1 MLKRLSTIRTI
12 SPKMRKFSMKS
23 IANFEVLSPLG
34 QGSHGRV
41 FKVQDTQL
49 NKIFALKVFSSGLS
63 QEPSGLRIVEQKFQ
77 AVAGLTHPH
86 LVAMYSRGV
95 TDDKAPYVVM
105 DYVDGQ
111 DLAQLVKSEGML
123 EGKRA
128 TGIFIQASD
137 GLSHA
142 HEHGIIHGNL
152 KPTNV
157 LLAHGTAGGDFAK
170 VADFEICLLDFQ
182 DGSRGAGI
190 VQTTYPPDG
199 ACYFSPERCKGENLD
214 QRSDIYSLGCV
225 MYEALTGK
233 PPFWEGSTDQ
243 IKGQHLRDSVQSFKL
258 TSGHSQ
264 FTPHLEKVVFRCLA
278 KDPVSRYQ
286 SMISLRT
293 DLERIRDLSEQLP
306 DSTRPCPKCKAPLIL
321 AEAPGSTAAP
331 DSRDTV
337 FSAPQTGQSIR
348 IFSCG
353 RYETK
358 HATDSNWTTHHSC
371 KPMKC
376 ACGKAASVSL
386 EGRAVVLHC
395 AQGHDR
401 VVVGR
406 INLPD
411 F

>member
-1 MLKRLSTIRTI
+1 
-12 SPKMRKFSMKS
+12 MKS
-23 IANFEVLSPLG
+23 IANFEVLSLLG
-34 QGSHGRV
+34 QGSHGNV
-41 FKVQDTQL
+41 FKVRDTQL
-49 NKIFALKVFSSGLS
+49 NKIFALKVFSSVLE
-63 QEPSGLRIVEQKFQ
+63 QEPGGLRIIEQKFQ

-86 LVAMYSRGV
+86 LVAMYNRGV
-95 TDDKAPYVVM
+95 TDDEAPYVVM

-111 DLAQLVKSEGML
+111 DLSQLLKSEGML

-128 TGIFIQASD
+128 TDIFIQTSD

-142 HEHGIIHGNL
+142 HEHGVIHGNL
-152 KPTNV
+152 KPSNI

-170 VADFEICLLDFQ
+170 VVDFDIGFAET
-182 DGSRGAGI
+182 DGSRGASTM
-190 VQTTYPPDG
+190 QAASPTDG
-199 ACYFSPERCKGENLD
+199 VFYFSPERCRGESLN

-233 PPFWEGSTDQ
+233 PPFGEGSVDQ
-243 IKGQHLRDSVQSFKL
+243 IKGQHLRDNAQSFKL
-258 TSGHSQ
+258 ASGRYQ

-286 SMISLRT
+286 SMVSLRT
-293 DLERIRDLSEQLP
+293 DLEKIRDLSEQTP

-321 AEAPGSTAAP
+321 AEAPGSTATL

-337 FSAPQTGQSIR
+337 FSAPRTGQSIR

-358 HATDSNWTTHHSC
+358 HATDSNWTTHHAC

-376 ACGKAASVSL
+376 ECGKAASVSL
-386 EGRAVVLHC
+386 EGRSVVLHC

>member
-1 MLKRLSTIRTI
+1 VKL
-12 SPKMRKFSMKS
+12 
-23 IANFEVLSPLG
+23 IANFEVLSLLG
-34 QGSHGRV
+34 EGGHGRV
-41 FKVQDTQL
+41 FKVRDMQL
-49 NKIFALKVFSSGLS
+49 NKIFALKVFSPSLGP
-63 QEPSGLRIVEQKFQ
+63 EPGGLRIIEQKFQ

-86 LVAMYSRGV
+86 LVAVYNRGV
-95 TDDKAPYVVM
+95 TDDGAPYVVM

-111 DLAQLVKSEGML
+111 DLAAVLKSEGML
-123 EGKRA
+123 EGKQA
-128 TGIFIQASD
+128 TGIFIQTSD
-137 GLSHA
+137 GLSHS

-152 KPTNV
+152 KPTNI
-157 LLAHGTAGGDFAK
+157 LLTHGTAGSDFAK
-170 VADFEICLLDFQ
+170 VSDFQ
-182 DGSRGAGI
+182 LGLIER
-190 VQTTYPPDG
+190 PDG
-199 ACYFSPERCKGENLD
+199 ARGASIVPAVSPADGVFYFSPEQCRGENLD

-233 PPFWEGSTDQ
+233 PPFGEGSADQ
-243 IKGQHLRDSVQSFKL
+243 INGQHLRDHAQSFKL
-258 TSGHSQ
+258 ASGHDR
-264 FTPHLEKVVFRCLA
+264 FTPHLEKAVFRCLA

-293 DLERIRDLSEQLP
+293 DLERIRDLSEQIP

-321 AEAPGSTAAP
+321 AEAPGSTATL

-337 FSAPQTGQSIR
+337 FSAPRTGQSIR

-358 HATDSNWTTHHSC
+358 HASDSNWTTHHSC

-386 EGRAVVLHC
+386 EGRSVVLHC